1 MTKRYK
7 PKKDKLY
14 VWLSVTVNAV
24 CLPMLVIGS
33 FDPISLFAVIPIIL
47 FCNYFLISPLF
58 GYVELREDHLFIKY
72 GLLLKKCLP
81 YSKIR
86 SAEIKRSVIS
96 EAMMNLKL
104 SLDHVVIKY
113 NSFDFT
119 IVSVKE
125 NEAFI
130 SELTERKNNN

>member
-14 VWLSVTVNAV
+14 AWLSVTVNAV

-72 GLLLKKCLP
+72 GLLLKKRLP